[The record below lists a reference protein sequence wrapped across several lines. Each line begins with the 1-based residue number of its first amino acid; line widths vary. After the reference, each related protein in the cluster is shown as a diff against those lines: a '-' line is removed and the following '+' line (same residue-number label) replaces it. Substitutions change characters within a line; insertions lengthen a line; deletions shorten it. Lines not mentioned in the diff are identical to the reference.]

1 MEEWEQLKHQ
11 LNETD
16 NKLQNAL
23 DKASDFDRFHKELS
37 GWLTNMLDKLKHMDP
52 FAAQVNLINDQ
63 ISEANVCCLVD
74 YFTCFIV
81 VIQLFMLGHSKRDK
95 FQSRFFASC
104 TNCWTGSN
112 IMV

>member
-1 MEEWEQLKHQ
+1 MWYEAANSLATKIFDSAVAEAFNVSLHQLMEEWEQLKHQ

-23 DKASDFDRFHKELS
+23 DKASDLDRCHKELS
-37 GWLTNMLDKLKHMDP
+37 GWLTSMLDKLKHMDP
-52 FAAQVNLINDQ
+52 CATQVNLINDQ

-81 VIQLFMLGHSKRDK
+81 VI
-95 FQSRFFASC
+95 
-104 TNCWTGSN
+104 
-112 IMV
+112 